1 MQNRVGFLF
10 IVSTLIIASVA
21 CNYPTGGKNADPNAI
36 PVTTEA
42 ALSLQDDLNAAIEQF
57 KKTGKVRLVIG
68 EEELTSL
75 LALELQKQENP
86 VLENPQVF
94 LRDGQ
99 MRVMGKVEQGGIS
112 ADLEVMS
119 EISVTDDGKPRY
131 RIVDATLG
139 SLPLPRSMMD
149 NLSEQIDAAF
159 QNNISP
165 RLANVFIDSITI
177 TDGEMIIKGHSV
189 M

>member
-1 MQNRVGFLF
+1 MRNRVILL
-10 IVSTLIIASVA
+10 LIISALVFASLA
-21 CNYPTGGKNADPNAI
+21 CNYPMGGKYADPNAI

-42 ALSLQDDLNAAIEQF
+42 ALSLQDDLSSAIEQF
-57 KKTGKVRLVIG
+57 KKSGKVRLVIG

-75 LALELQKQENP
+75 LAFELQKLENP

-99 MRVMGKVEQGGIS
+99 MRVMGRVEQGGLS
-112 ADLEVMS
+112 ADLEVMF
-119 EISVTDDGKPRY
+119 EISVTAEGRPRY
-131 RIVDATLG
+131 KIVDATLG
-139 SLPLPRSMMD
+139 SFPLPRAMMD
-149 NLSEQIDAAF
+149 NLSEQVDSAL